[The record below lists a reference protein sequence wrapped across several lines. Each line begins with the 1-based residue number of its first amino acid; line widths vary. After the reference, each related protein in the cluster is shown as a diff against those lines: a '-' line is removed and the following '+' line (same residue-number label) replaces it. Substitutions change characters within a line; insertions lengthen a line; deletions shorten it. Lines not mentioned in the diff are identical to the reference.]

1 MPSPLYSCR
10 VHRRLQPTNA
20 LLRITLATP
29 RLLGNAG
36 GRPRALASGAA
47 AAHGDRLNLLRTSP
61 ILSASSAP
69 SSGQAA
75 LSSKQQPLPPKPSA
89 TPAVKWGRQVTK
101 TAASPQLASP
111 RGPRGGGK
119 GQPEGDDEEEGSE
132 ESSSSSSWGFTDLSP
147 LSYRWGGP
155 DSALHGMRPHA

>member
-1 MPSPLYSCR
+1 MPSPLFSCR

-20 LLRITLATP
+20 LLRITLTKP
-29 RLLGNAG
+29 RLLGAAAV
-36 GRPRALASGAA
+36 RPRSLTTAAA

-69 SSGQAA
+69 SSGHAA
-75 LSSKQQPLPPKPSA
+75 LSSKQQPLPSKPSA

-111 RGPRGGGK
+111 QTPRGGGRGK
-119 GQPEGDDEEEGSE
+119 PEGDDEEEGAE
-132 ESSSSSSWGFTDLSP
+132 ESSSSSGWGFTDLSR
-147 LSYRWGGP
+147 LSYRWEMTG
-155 DSALHGMRPHA
+155 STA